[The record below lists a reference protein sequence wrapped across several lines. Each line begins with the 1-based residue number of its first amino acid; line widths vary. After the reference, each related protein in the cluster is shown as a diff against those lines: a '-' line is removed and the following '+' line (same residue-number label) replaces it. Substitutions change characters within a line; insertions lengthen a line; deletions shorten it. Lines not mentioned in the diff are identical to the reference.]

1 MIQLPLENRER
12 VAIHFSPEDLD
23 IPENNRLYLRYSGS
37 GPNRRL
43 VVSRKRMPFSPQGY
57 VEDVAKIIAARMG
70 LDLAGKI
77 VLQVDKSP
85 FNLRR
90 DNLYVS
96 DHPPQRVEASQPV
109 PEPVPVPVSEPVA
122 EPEPEPEN
130 TFFDKPPA
138 SFYRR
143 KHRVH
148 RHTGSSAFDSATV
161 TRLNRQRTK

>member
-1 MIQLPLENRER
+1 MIQLQLENRER

-37 GPNRRL
+37 GVNRRL

-57 VEDVAKIIAARMG
+57 VEDIAKIIAARMG
-70 LDLAGKI
+70 LNLAGKI

-90 DNLYVS
+90 ENLYVS
-96 DHPPQRVEASQPV
+96 DPPQRGEAPQPV
-109 PEPVPVPVSEPVA
+109 PEPELEPEPEPVA
-122 EPEPEPEN
+122 EPED

-143 KHRVH
+143 KHKVH

-161 TRLNRQRTK
+161 TRLSRQRTK